1 MTEAMSGATG
11 SASGG
16 DMLVV
21 DSPYEVANW
30 RPLVHWIMY
39 IPHNIINSVLQYAAF
54 VVGIVYWVALLVTGR
69 LHKGMYG
76 FLAMQ
81 QRYSTRANGFLVG
94 YTEIYAP
101 FDFNMGATDNGVYP
115 PVKVNLPE
123 PPAATPRTAALNF
136 LLAIPHYIV
145 IAIYAIAAIVV
156 LIIGWFAVLFTG
168 AWPAGMRDFLVKLG
182 NYYLRVWAYV
192 VMVETKYPR
201 FGI

>member
-1 MTEAMSGATG
+1 
-11 SASGG
+11 
-16 DMLVV
+16 MLVV

-39 IPHNIINSVLQYAAF
+39 IPHNIINGVLQYAAF
-54 VVGIVYWVALLVTGR
+54 AVGLVYWVAFLVTGR

-94 YTEIYAP
+94 YTETYAP

-123 PPAATPRTAALNF
+123 PPGSTPRTAALNF

-192 VMVETKYPR
+192 VMVETKYPK